1 MRLSTAVTVA
11 LTALLVTSMLG
22 MAVVSP
28 SAALESGPDSTV
40 AGNPAT
46 PSVAD
51 SGDHASVQHPPA
63 SIAADGSPLSPAD
76 PSQVIR
82 INLTD
87 DGDAR
92 WSIETRF
99 LITDDEEEAIF
110 EEYAAEVAAGNR
122 DVGYESSQFNA
133 VVDDAAASTGREMTI
148 EDDGWD
154 QPRIEE
160 AEAEY
165 DDDDV
170 RIGVVSYSFTWTEF
184 SRVDENRIYFE
195 DSLQGSNGSWL
206 DLGDGQRLVVES
218 PSGYFLET
226 PTDLEWDGPH
236 EFEEGELDIIFVQ
249 GSQGPV
255 GLSLEYLLA
264 GLVIVVVGGVLLYRV
279 WQSADEEDLPDW
291 LPAPRSPNAEDGS
304 STLAPTDPDG
314 GQAIPT
320 DRGHVDPADP
330 SHTSVEFDEELDD
343 DVDPE
348 LLSDEERVLRMLKRN
363 GGRMKQANIVKET
376 GWSNAKVSQLLSQM
390 DDDDAIEKLRIGREN
405 LITLPEVD
413 PTEID

>member
-22 MAVVSP
+22 MAAVSP
-28 SAALESGPDSTV
+28 SAALESEPDPAV
-40 AGNPAT
+40 AVDPAT
-46 PSVAD
+46 ASVAEP
-51 SGDHASVQHPPA
+51 GDRVSVQHSPA
-63 SIAADGSPLSPAD
+63 STTADGSPLSPAD
-76 PSQVIR
+76 PYQVIR

-99 LITDDEEEAIF
+99 LITDDEDETVF

-122 DVGYESSQFNA
+122 DVGYESTQFDA
-133 VVDDAAASTGREMTI
+133 VVADVAASSGREMRI

-160 AEAEY
+160 PEDEY
-165 DDDDV
+165 DDDV
-170 RIGVVSYSFTWTEF
+170 RIGVISYSFTWTEF
-184 SRVDENRIYFE
+184 SRVDENRIYF
-195 DSLQGSNGSWL
+195 DDTLQADNGSWL
-206 DLGDGQRLVVES
+206 DLGDGQRLVIES

-249 GSQGPV
+249 GSGPA

-264 GLVIVVVGGVLLYRV
+264 GLIIVLVGGFVLYRV
-279 WQSADEEDLPDW
+279 WQSADEERLPDW
-291 LPAPRSPNAEDGS
+291 LPASAPSSAESSSSASTPTDSGGGQTVPDDRADGDLAGPS
-304 STLAPTDPDG
+304 STS
-314 GQAIPT
+314 I
-320 DRGHVDPADP
+320 
-330 SHTSVEFDEELDD
+330 EFNEEIDD

-348 LLSDEERVLRMLKRN
+348 LLSDEERVLRMLKQN

-390 DDDDAIEKLRIGREN
+390 DDDESIEKLRIGREN